1 MRVTICTANCV
12 GQAGNCSYP
21 NRVTVVTPE
30 QLQEAVKKDHV
41 CAEFKGN
48 YRSVENFIRSDV
60 IVMDIDNDHTGE
72 PTEWITPEK
81 LEELFPNVEYLLAP
95 SRHHLLDKEGKS
107 ARPRYHMYFP
117 ISEITDA
124 GRYANLKK
132 AIQSVYSFFDGNAL
146 DAARF
151 IFGAEC
157 DEVIYHDGWVTVDE
171 EVDVSDVEEED
182 FNSEMSGGKSTG
194 PILEGSRNN
203 TMSRFA
209 GRILKKYGDTEKAH
223 EAFWEH
229 ARKCDPPLPDSEL
242 KSIWNSAVKF
252 YRKSIVT
259 QHEASLYDD
268 MEAEMFLPL
277 RTGEITA
284 ANAAALSG
292 KLLQMA
298 NGAVYSD
305 DGDEIQIH
313 DQKLDAL
320 EDLIEAANGKPVMVA
335 YWFKHDLTRIR
346 RRLSERKISFE
357 KLDSEESIRKWN
369 RGELP
374 VALIHPASA
383 GHGLNL
389 QSGGNILIWFGLTW
403 SLELYQ
409 QTVARLWRQGQSAET
424 VVVQHIITAGTID
437 EDVMKA
443 LADKDMTQ
451 NRLIAAV
458 KARVIYDR

>member
-1 MRVTICTANCV
+1 MSSAVFANSILHCLV
-12 GQAGNCSYP
+12 F
-21 NRVTVVTPE
+21 
-30 QLQEAVKKDHV
+30 L
-41 CAEFKGN
+41 
-48 YRSVENFIRSDV
+48 YRGF
-60 IVMDIDNDHTGE
+60 G
-72 PTEWITPEK
+72 K
-81 LEELFPNVEYLLAP
+81 LESQLKCFADIAIGLFNKTGNILLTKGFYFDTVIREP
-95 SRHHLLDKEGKS
+95 LLHLNH
-107 ARPRYHMYFP
+107 AVW
-117 ISEITDA
+117 I
-124 GRYANLKK
+124 
-132 AIQSVYSFFDGNAL
+132 IQVNGQIVYSYRLRKGAEEQIYNKISDITISMKAL
-146 DAARF
+146 DHLKMPEL
-151 IFGAEC
+151 ISNEYP
-157 DEVIYHDGWVTVDE
+157 VYM
-171 EVDVSDVEEED
+171 
-182 FNSEMSGGKSTG
+182 SE
-194 PILEGSRNN
+194 
-203 TMSRFA
+203 
-209 GRILKKYGDTEKAH
+209 
-223 EAFWEH
+223 
-229 ARKCDPPLPDSEL
+229 
-242 KSIWNSAVKF
+242 
-252 YRKSIVT
+252 
-259 QHEASLYDD
+259 HEASLYDD

-437 EDVMKA
+437 EDVVKA
-443 LADKDMTQ
+443 LANKDMTQ

-458 KARVIYDR
+458 KARATHGR